1 MRKKVQT
8 PNPSTETKA
17 TRKKWYDEYF
27 DFCSFRFKPISEI
40 FLEKLGEDL
49 VKYATAEHD
58 DKKKEALSI
67 FKFFKQKGIGSDN
80 IKRWRERSE
89 MFNGAYLFALEA
101 IGERRELGAITKDYD
116 SATVRV
122 SMPKYEHKELNWTD
136 AEEWRSK
143 MRAAQDESLSGGTK
157 IVVIE
162 KYTEKEKHEL

>member
-1 MRKKVQT
+1 MIKKAKT
-8 PNPSTETKA
+8 SNTSTKSKPSH
-17 TRKKWYDEYF
+17 KKWYDEYF
-27 DFCSFRFKPISEI
+27 DFISFRFKPISEI

-80 IKRWRERSE
+80 IKRWRERSP
-89 MFNGAYLFALEA
+89 MFNGAYVFALEA
-101 IGERRELGAITKDYD
+101 IGERREMGAITKDFD

-122 SMPKYEHKELNWTD
+122 SMPKYEYKELSWTD

-143 MRAAQDESLSGGTK
+143 LRAAQDENMNGGTK

-162 KYTEKEKHEL
+162 KYSEKDKND